1 MSEWLQALRYLL
13 LAGLFL
19 FLHRVIRAVTEDVRA
34 AALRGG
40 TPWAVLLVEEG
51 SGPQPGDAF
60 AIHGSIV
67 VGSAADS
74 NVILHEAAA
83 SARHLRVVARGDG
96 YWVEDLGSSAGTY
109 LNDRRLEAP
118 APLRHGDRLRVGS
131 TVLRF
136 VEAREA

>member
-19 FLHRVIRAVTEDVRA
+19 FLHRVVRAVSEDVRA
-34 AALRGG
+34 ASPLGG

-51 SGPQPGDAF
+51 SGPQPGDVF
-60 AIHGSIV
+60 PIHGSV
-67 VGSAADS
+67 LVGSAADN
-74 NVILHEAAA
+74 NVILHDTAA
-83 SARHLRVVARGDG
+83 SSRHLRVVARGEG
-96 YWVEDLGSSAGTY
+96 FWVEDLGSSAGTY

-136 VEAREA
+136 LEVREV